1 MDLMACGRNALT
13 INQRDIILIP
23 FPFSDLSASKVRPAL
38 VVSNNRYNGQGH
50 DVVVLAITSNLS
62 FNPYKVFVNQSD
74 LDAGFIPLKSA
85 IRVDKPFSVLQDKV
99 LKVLGSVTSKKLDE
113 VTTCFQT
120 LL

>member
-1 MDLMACGRNALT
+1 MSLRAYGRNALT

-23 FPFSDLSASKVRPAL
+23 FPFSDLSSSKVRPAL
-38 VVSNNRYNGQGH
+38 VVSNNRYNNQGH

-62 FNPYKVFVNQSD
+62 LNPYKVFVNQSD
-74 LDAGFIPLKSA
+74 LDTGFIPLKSA

-99 LKVLGSVTSKKLDE
+99 LKVLGTLTSKKLDE